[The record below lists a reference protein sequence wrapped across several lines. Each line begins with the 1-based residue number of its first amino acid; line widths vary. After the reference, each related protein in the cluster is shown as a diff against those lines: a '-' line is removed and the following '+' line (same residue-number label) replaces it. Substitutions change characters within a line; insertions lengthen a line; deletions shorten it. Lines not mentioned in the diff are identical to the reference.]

1 MMKQSSTLEMKY
13 HPAMKEVRFRRFQ
26 NGEEIEISS
35 RSRLRG
41 YMNQKD
47 FVLQYQGNEFF
58 QDIAHVFNG
67 NECINMEV
75 ITTALDYE
83 DFEEMTEYYHQ
94 TQTENCSCKIRPKL
108 TGELPDM
115 TETFAAV
122 KTLGTQ
128 SIEMLKEHEK
138 KFSERAADLNLKEP
152 VRKSAGQY
160 QEILHG
166 NITNIKAKM
175 QELNESQ
182 VSLFFTG
189 AYSSGKSTLINAILG
204 YRILPE
210 AIEAKT
216 ARIFCISSPL
226 GDRSEGIRF
235 ECSGQSIEL
244 AWNSEIKRFN
254 IPPADYPL
262 REEIFEWTN
271 EIEKER
277 KFEQFYAILDRL
289 NNEDSVG
296 TEIHVTFPIPLD
308 NDKVWFRIYDTP
320 GTDSNSE
327 EHHRVLQRAMKDQS
341 HAILIFVCAPDKI
354 EGSAN
359 NKILQFLKKIEEDGD
374 KGIDRDRSLFVIN
387 RSDTQRKKELE
398 GLRFGKIQCRGDS
411 DFSFDLAEKKL
422 FFTAAE
428 EAYCAKAVKKG
439 IAKDDEK
446 YTYNNTKLI
455 DPKSPNYFPGELNH
469 AARSEYATSAMK
481 ERCEAALQKARQ
493 NGELAEVLHVCSGL
507 YALEDEI
514 SRYGEKYA
522 AAVKAS
528 ALIGAVGHVLC
539 ELQRETGVLN
549 KENVKAIEE
558 VKKEITE
565 LKTIL
570 VDSIAKAR
578 KKCEIVNNQLPDDTR
593 KRLRV
598 DQGSVN
604 YSVRNILEEIQKRLR
619 EDKRWFYNGIKFSPK
634 AQEDMHGI
642 AKQMASNF
650 QKGFPEAYKKEL
662 KEQGNAFIEE
672 VKESI
677 RQHGGLKEEAKKYM
691 LDNIPKPDIKEP
703 EGLGNVTKIYEE
715 AKTEDKILWIIP
727 QTNVDEKKFLDNTES
742 WLLKFFGRL
751 TDMFIKTYTAELAR
765 IISAVQ
771 KNFMERL
778 EAYSIRLH
786 GLNEDRNQME
796 QYRKELGDAMQD
808 IEGHQKHLEEVIWK
822 EKNK

>member
-1 MMKQSSTLEMKY
+1 MSSTLEMKY

-47 FVLQYQGNEFF
+47 FVLQYQGNQFF
-58 QDIAHVFNG
+58 QDIAYVFNG

-115 TETFAAV
+115 TETFTAV

-235 ECSGQSIEL
+235 ECSGQSIDL
-244 AWNSEIKRFN
+244 IWNFEINRFN

-446 YTYNNTKLI
+446 YTYDNTKLI

-493 NGELAEVLHVCSGL
+493 NGELADVLHVCSGL

-528 ALIGAVGHVLC
+528 ALIGAVGNVLR
-539 ELQRETGVLN
+539 ELQIETGVLN

-558 VKKEITE
+558 VKKEIAA

-570 VDSIAKAR
+570 VDSIEKAR
-578 KKCEIVNNQLPDDTR
+578 KKCEIVNNQLPDDTSKKLHVDGVYLQYFVKKR
-593 KRLRV
+593 VLYEMEVRLNKKKRLIFK
-598 DQGSVN
+598 GIEFS
-604 YSVRNILEEIQKRLR
+604 EETQKGIKEIADTMVQKFR
-619 EDKRWFYNGIKFSPK
+619 EDFLT
-634 AQEDMHGI
+634 
-642 AKQMASNF
+642 
-650 QKGFPEAYKKEL
+650 AYKQQL
-662 KEQGNAFIEE
+662 EQQRDSFIKE

-677 RQHGGLKEEAKKYM
+677 EQNGGISETSKEYM
-691 LDNIPKPDIKEP
+691 ADKIDAPDIKEP
-703 EGLGNVTKIYEE
+703 RELGNVTKIYEE
-715 AKTEDKILWIIP
+715 AKYKKTFLWFFSLK
-727 QTNVDEKKFLDNTES
+727 NVDKEQFLEKTE
-742 WLLKFFGRL
+742 KFF
-751 TDMFIKTYTAELAR
+751 MTYLGKLNDDFKKAYIVELER
-765 IISAVQ
+765 ILRVIHG
-771 KNFMERL
+771 KFMERL
-778 EAYSIRLH
+778 EAYSIQLH
-786 GLNEDRNQME
+786 ALNEDWNQME
-796 QYRKELGDAMQD
+796 QYREELGCAMKD
-808 IEGHQKHLEEVIWK
+808 IKGHQKHLEEVIWK